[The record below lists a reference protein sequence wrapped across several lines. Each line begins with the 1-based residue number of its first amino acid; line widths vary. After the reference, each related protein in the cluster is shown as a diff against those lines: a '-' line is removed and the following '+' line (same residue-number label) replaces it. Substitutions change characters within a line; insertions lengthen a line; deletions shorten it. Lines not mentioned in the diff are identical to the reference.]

1 MFALCAAVTFCRPR
15 RLASSNAKRTI
26 RSLPLVGDRLHRD
39 AAVFAD
45 ANAGRLL
52 DERDQLLHLDG
63 PHLELDPRVD
73 VLGVL
78 PDHQQVDVLVDATA
92 RPDSAGMG
100 GRSRRDPALA
110 QRDVGAADAGTRGV
124 SIGPFR
130 ATPFSRIDE
139 SARAGNTSP
148 VRSNARTPIS
158 WTSQRTSTPV
168 AMTTRRAAST
178 TSGPIPSPGISVTRW
193 VKTESVLLRVG
204 AAERGADYPGRLAG
218 PRPNG
223 SAGERRIVADKGLR
237 EVIAADTQLSDID
250 GEKGTLSYVG
260 YEIQDLAE
268 HSTFEE
274 VVYLLHHLELPTAP
288 ELDGMAASL
297 ADERDL
303 HPFQVQLM
311 RTLAE
316 QTSPMSMLRTS
327 VSAASAFDPDGWDES
342 PDAQA
347 RKALRLIAKTASLI
361 ATYHRLRTG
370 MEMVTPNP
378 ALPHAADFLWMLHGT
393 EPDPEDARVLDT
405 TFILYADHTMNA
417 STFTARIVASTL
429 ADMFSAITA
438 AIGTLKGPLHGGANE
453 EAMKSFEEVGK
464 PENAEAYVRDRLE
477 RHEKI
482 FGFGHAVYKTYD
494 PRAKILKR
502 LSAEACERAGNPK
515 LHEIAE
521 AIEKA
526 VFEQKASMP
535 TSISTPRR
543 LPRARHPD
551 GPDDAR
557 VRRGADGGLDR
568 PRARAIRR

>member
-1 MFALCAAVTFCRPR
+1 
-15 RLASSNAKRTI
+15 
-26 RSLPLVGDRLHRD
+26 
-39 AAVFAD
+39 
-45 ANAGRLL
+45 
-52 DERDQLLHLDG
+52 
-63 PHLELDPRVD
+63 
-73 VLGVL
+73 
-78 PDHQQVDVLVDATA
+78 
-92 RPDSAGMG
+92 
-100 GRSRRDPALA
+100 
-110 QRDVGAADAGTRGV
+110 
-124 SIGPFR
+124 
-130 ATPFSRIDE
+130 
-139 SARAGNTSP
+139 
-148 VRSNARTPIS
+148 
-158 WTSQRTSTPV
+158 
-168 AMTTRRAAST
+168 
-178 TSGPIPSPGISVTRW
+178 
-193 VKTESVLLRVG
+193 
-204 AAERGADYPGRLAG
+204 
-218 PRPNG
+218 
-223 SAGERRIVADKGLR
+223 VADKGLR
-237 EVIAADTQLSDID
+237 EVIAADTRLSDID

-260 YEIQDLAE
+260 FEIQDLAE
-268 HSTFEE
+268 HSTYEE
-274 VVYLLHHLELPTAP
+274 IVYLLHHLELPTASKL
-288 ELDGMAASL
+288 EGVAAFL
-297 ADERDL
+297 AGERDL

-494 PRAKILKR
+494 PRAKILNR
-502 LSAEACERAGNPK
+502 LSEEACERAGDPK

-526 VFEQKASMP
+526 VFEQKGLYPNVDFYAAAVFHVLGIP
-535 TSISTPRR
+535 TDLMTPVFAA
-543 LPRARHPD
+543 ARMAGWTAHVREQYADNKVIRPGSRYI
-551 GPDDAR
+551 GPTHQKWVPLEER
-557 VRRGADGGLDR
+557 S
-568 PRARAIRR
+568 

>member
-1 MFALCAAVTFCRPR
+1 MAWAASGS
-15 RLASSNAKRTI
+15 A
-26 RSLPLVGDRLHRD
+26 
-39 AAVFAD
+39 
-45 ANAGRLL
+45 
-52 DERDQLLHLDG
+52 ERD
-63 PHLELDPRVD
+63 P
-73 VLGVL
+73 
-78 PDHQQVDVLVDATA
+78 
-92 RPDSAGMG
+92 
-100 GRSRRDPALA
+100 
-110 QRDVGAADAGTRGV
+110 
-124 SIGPFR
+124 
-130 ATPFSRIDE
+130 
-139 SARAGNTSP
+139 
-148 VRSNARTPIS
+148 
-158 WTSQRTSTPV
+158 
-168 AMTTRRAAST
+168 
-178 TSGPIPSPGISVTRW
+178 
-193 VKTESVLLRVG
+193 
-204 AAERGADYPGRLAG
+204 DYPGRLVWT
-218 PRPNG
+218 RPKRDR
-223 SAGERRIVADKGLR
+223 GERRIVADKGLR
-237 EVIAADTQLSDID
+237 EVIAADTKISDID

-260 YEIQDLAE
+260 YEIADLAE

-288 ELDGMAASL
+288 ELERTATSL
-297 ADERDL
+297 ANERDL

-393 EPDPEDARVLDT
+393 DPDPEDARVLDVL
-405 TFILYADHTMNA
+405 FVLYADHTMNA

-464 PENAEAYVRDRLE
+464 PKNAEAYVRDRLE

-502 LSAEACERAGNPK
+502 LSKEACERAGQTQ

-526 VFEQKASMP
+526 SFEQKGLYPNVDFYAAAVFHVLGIP
-535 TSISTPRR
+535 TDLMTPVFAA
-543 LPRARHPD
+543 ARMAGWTAHVREQYADNKVIRPGSRYV
-551 GPDDAR
+551 GPKDQEW
-557 VRRGADGGLDR
+557 VPLEKRGEA
-568 PRARAIRR
+568 